1 MLTTEEKS
9 ELEKELT
16 HCYNKRAGS
25 IDALKALQKLRGWIS
40 DEALKDVA
48 DYLEMSPA
56 ELDNVATFYNMIFRK
71 PVGRHV
77 ILVCDS
83 VVCWMMG
90 SETIAQLLSKKLGV
104 DLGGT
109 TTDGRFTMLPNSCL
123 GACDHAPSMIV
134 DDQLYTDLTADKL
147 DAILEQYK

>member
-1 MLTTEEKS
+1 MLTIQEKS

-25 IDALKALQKLRGWIS
+25 IDALKAIQKLRGWIS
-40 DEALKDVA
+40 NEALKDVA
-48 DYLEMSPA
+48 DYLEMSQA
-56 ELDNVATFYNMIFRK
+56 ELDNVATSYNMIFRK

-83 VVCWMMG
+83 VVCWMMDG
-90 SETIAQLLSKKLGV
+90 ETIARLLSKKLGIG
-104 DLGGT
+104 LGET
-109 TTDGRFTMLPNSCL
+109 TADRRFTVLPNSCL

-134 DDQLYTDLTADKL
+134 DDQLYTDLTREKL
-147 DAILEQYK
+147 DAILDQYK